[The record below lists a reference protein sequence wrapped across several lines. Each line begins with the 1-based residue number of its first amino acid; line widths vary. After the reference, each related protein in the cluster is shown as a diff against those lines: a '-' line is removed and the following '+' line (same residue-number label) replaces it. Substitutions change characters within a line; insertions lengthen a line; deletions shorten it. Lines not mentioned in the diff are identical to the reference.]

1 MKITRLKINNLKAF
15 ESREF
20 NLSQL
25 VAICG
30 RNGRGK
36 STVLNAIN
44 FLLGNGVEGEKVDG
58 RNLLALVPD
67 CGKAVSVE
75 ASIEYNGTTA
85 EVERRREPTNSGL
98 GRSRVTVNVP
108 DGVDSTPWRMA
119 LEGKLA
125 SVAHVHEWLSLS
137 KTALRSMI
145 ASLADAKTPMP
156 PKIQE
161 RINLQSPAEST
172 ITSALDRL
180 AASLKTEL
188 LETKRE
194 LKALSQTMEQRM
206 AMPSGSAEELQA
218 LTQRQRDVTTTKTN
232 LQTELS
238 ELQRQIAHKRGEL
251 STYSRTGELPAD
263 FDLIEAEKV
272 ADQDWLKTLWEE
284 TQDAGILRDKLRGE
298 LSDLREIAAQEENCS
313 KCGQKLPFSLPIPEH
328 LDFLVMSK
336 TEEFQEAEERV
347 AGLMRKGLSA
357 SEHQGTVRGQIHA
370 YKCREDKARLEQE
383 IALLEESCAEKT
395 ELYQTVEESHLDV
408 YRRVIDM
415 QNAMAT
421 ARLFTEGEQEKVR
434 LTALVEDIS
443 GLHEQTQGVVASM
456 ARFGKAALED
466 RIKNYYSAQLGEP
479 CVNLDEGKIGLSRG
493 DIFYAGQ
500 ALSGAERD
508 LLATAID
515 CAVKDLNNTPKII
528 LLEAD
533 SVDPDNLKMT
543 LSRIQ
548 ERLEA
553 GEIDQ
558 AILATW
564 FDVSD
569 LSIKDAQVITL

>member
-1 MKITRLKINNLKAF
+1 MKIKRLKINNLKAF

-20 NLSQL
+20 DLSQL

-58 RNLLALVPD
+58 RNLLALVPN
-67 CGKAVSVE
+67 CGQSLSVVAE
-75 ASIEYNGTTA
+75 IEYNGVTA
-85 EVERRREPTNSGL
+85 EVERRREPTNNGL
-98 GRSRVTVNVP
+98 GRSRVRVSVP
-108 DGVDSTPWRMA
+108 DGVDDTPWRMA

-125 SVAHVHEWLSLS
+125 SVSHVHEWLSLG
-137 KTALRSMI
+137 KNALRSMI
-145 ASLADAKTPMP
+145 ASLADTQTPMP

-161 RINLQSPAEST
+161 RINQQTPAEPT
-172 ITSALDRL
+172 LTSALDRL
-180 AASLKTEL
+180 AASLKVEL
-188 LETKRE
+188 LQAKRE
-194 LKALSQTMEQRM
+194 LKALGQTMEQRM
-206 AMPSGSAEELQA
+206 AMPTGSAEELNA
-218 LTQRQRDVTTTKTN
+218 LTQKQRDVTAKKTD

-238 ELQRQIAHKRGEL
+238 EVQQRISHKRGEL
-251 STYSRTGELPAD
+251 STYTQTGELPTD
-263 FDLIEAEKV
+263 FDLVEAEKI
-272 ADQDWLKTLWEE
+272 ANPEWLKGIWSEAQE
-284 TQDAGILRDKLRGE
+284 AGAVRDKLRSE
-298 LSDLREIAAQEENCS
+298 LRDLRDLATQEDVCS
-313 KCGQKLPFSLPIPEH
+313 KCGQKLPHGTEKPEH
-328 LDFLVMSK
+328 IDFLVMSK
-336 TEEFQEAEERV
+336 AEELDE
-347 AGLMRKGLSA
+347 AQAHLAELNAKGLSA
-357 SEHQGTVRGQIHA
+357 TERQSKVRGQIHA

-383 IALLEESCAEKT
+383 IASLEIVCAEKT
-395 ELYQTVEESHLDV
+395 QAYQEIEEKHLDV

-421 ARLFTEGEQEKVR
+421 ARLFVEGEQEMNR
-434 LTALVEDIS
+434 LTALIEELS
-443 GLHEQTQGVVASM
+443 GLYEQTQGIIASM
-456 ARFGKAALED
+456 ARFGKAALEN
-466 RIKNYYSAQLGEP
+466 RIKSYYSAQLGEP

-493 DIFYAGQ
+493 EMFYAGQ

-533 SVDPDNLKMT
+533 SVDPENLKMT
-543 LSRIQ
+543 LSRVQ
-548 ERLEA
+548 ERLDA

-564 FDVSD
+564 YDVSE
-569 LSIKDAQVITL
+569 LNVIGTLVIKL